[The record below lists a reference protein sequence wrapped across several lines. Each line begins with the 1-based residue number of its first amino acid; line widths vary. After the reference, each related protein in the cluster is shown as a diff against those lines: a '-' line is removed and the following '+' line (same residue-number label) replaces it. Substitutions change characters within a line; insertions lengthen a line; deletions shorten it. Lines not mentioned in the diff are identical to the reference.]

1 TDALEAFLSKQTSIK
16 RVKRA
21 VIFAHERSR
30 IGGVENQ
37 SVDLIASIGSI
48 TTDAFRNVFTSL
60 EEIDVEKVIALIKRD
75 HEYWEKGGKARR

>member
-1 TDALEAFLSKQTSIK
+1 
-16 RVKRA
+16 

-37 SVDLIASIGSI
+37 SVDMIASIGSI
-48 TTDAFRNVFTSL
+48 TNDAFRNVFTSS

-75 HEYWEKGGKARR
+75 HQFNAKRGKPTRS